1 MRSRGGRLHG
11 GGESDLRDQFL
22 WRAPRLAGG
31 DGGAARQPRRP
42 HQYEFCRGTDR
53 PSLHPPLLQPFGA
66 RVAIVEPR
74 DFKTE
79 IISEAT
85 RQGPYAA
92 AFEKFLSK
100 RRAFGEKASTAEP
113 VAALVARILNAPEF
127 ELRYVAAM
135 PSQRLLL
142 LIKRYAPQ
150 RVYEWSLR
158 KILCQYRRGD

>member
-1 MRSRGGRLHG
+1 MAEAKAIFETNFFGALRVSRAATAALRDSRGVLINM
-11 GGESDLRDQFL
+11 SSV
-22 WRAPRLAGG
+22 
-31 DGGAARQPRRP
+31 ARQIGPPSTPHYCNPSARASLLSSGATSRPR
-42 HQYEFCRGTDR
+42 F
-53 PSLHPPLLQPFGA
+53 
-66 RVAIVEPR
+66 
-74 DFKTE
+74 
-79 IISEAT
+79 ISEAT